1 MLLADYGETNKKYL
15 TTDRLNA
22 SIEKD
27 IEVFNNI
34 SNKKVKIELVRLV
47 GKKKITM
54 DINEVIEQDVNLTYI
69 AIICG
74 YKKLCDYVIQ
84 NGKIE
89 EFKTF
94 VSLNLKKFDFLGK
107 YCIIISQYKELY
119 EIS

>member
-15 TTDRLNA
+15 TTDRLIA
-22 SIEKD
+22 STEKG

-47 GKKKITM
+47 GKKKITI
-54 DINEVIEQDVNLTYI
+54 DINEVVEQDGNLTYI
-69 AIICG
+69 ANIFG